1 MIQRVLISLS
11 LWLLPIVVHGAPLG
25 CLVTP
30 ERVAEIGTPVAGVL
44 ASVAVERGDR
54 VRKGQTLAVI
64 SSSVER
70 AGVDAADTRA
80 RSAADI
86 GASRANLQ
94 LARQRY
100 ERTVDL
106 HRRAFVSQQALDQA
120 EAEFRVAEQKLAQSI
135 DQQQLNRR
143 ELQIAQAQ
151 LGQRQLRAPFDGVVI
166 DRMAQPGERVEDRPL
181 MRIASID
188 TLRAE
193 VAVSASQFGVIAEGD
208 SAWLTPGLP
217 GAQPVSALVELVD
230 PIIDPASNTFR
241 VRLRLDNAGHAVPA
255 GVRCKVEFA
264 GLEPAQ
270 ADREAMPAPSSLRT
284 SAMQPETARRAVD
297 SQARQRSMA
306 GPALRSLSLD
316 YSLSVGARG
325 K

>member
-1 MIQRVLISLS
+1 MIRR
-11 LWLLPIVVHGAPLG
+11 LLAILYFGLVPMVAHSAPLG

-54 VRKGQTLAVI
+54 VTKGQTLAVI

-86 GASRANLQ
+86 SASRANLT

-106 HRRAFVSQQALDQA
+106 HNRAFVSRQALDQA
-120 EAEFRVAEQKLAQSI
+120 EAEFKVAEQKLAQSL

-151 LGQRQLRAPFDGVVI
+151 LGQRYLRAPFDGVVI

-188 TLRAE
+188 RLRAE
-193 VAVSASQFGVIAEGD
+193 VVVSAAQFGALAEGGA
-208 SAWLTPGLP
+208 AWLTPGLP
-217 GAQPVSALVELVD
+217 GAEAVPAVIELVD
-230 PIIDPASNTFR
+230 PVIDPASNTFR
-241 VRLRLDNAGHAVPA
+241 VRLKLDNAEHKVPA

-264 GLEPAQ
+264 DLATPPSDAR
-270 ADREAMPAPSSLRT
+270 ARPAPAPVSQQEPVRRVSMEAGRQ
-284 SAMQPETARRAVD
+284 SAP
-297 SQARQRSMA
+297 RSE
-306 GPALRSLSLD
+306 PLRSLSLD
-316 YSLSVGARG
+316 YSISVAPRG